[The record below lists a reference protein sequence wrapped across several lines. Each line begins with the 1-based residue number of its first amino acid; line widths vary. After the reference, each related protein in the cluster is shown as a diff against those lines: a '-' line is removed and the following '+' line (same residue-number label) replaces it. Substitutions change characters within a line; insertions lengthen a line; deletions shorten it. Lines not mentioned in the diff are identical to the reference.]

1 MVNSELCGP
10 CKSLPF
16 ARKAIVFHHLRS
28 RSWGALCAT
37 AVFAV
42 ITASSAS
49 LAADAPARPR
59 KAKPAA
65 TRAVS
70 TARTSAPSAPT
81 AGAAGMRVA
90 IDPQTGLLIK
100 PTPEQRHALG
110 TSAALDRSSAGL
122 VIVTLADGTK
132 LCDLQGRFQEYV
144 VARKD
149 GAGNLRTDCVDSH
162 DRARRL
168 QATPVVTRA
177 GLVRA
182 DESTRVKE

>member
-1 MVNSELCGP
+1 M
-10 CKSLPF
+10 
-16 ARKAIVFHHLRS
+16 FHHLRF
-28 RSWGALCAT
+28 RPWGALCAA

-42 ITASSAS
+42 ISASSAS
-49 LAADAPARPR
+49 FAADAPARPR

-65 TRAVS
+65 TRATS
-70 TARTSAPSAPT
+70 TAKKSAPT
-81 AGAAGMRVA
+81 AGVAGMRVA

-110 TSAALDRSSAGL
+110 TSAALDRSSEGL

-132 LCDLQGRFQEYV
+132 LCHLEGRFQEYL

>member
-1 MVNSELCGP
+1 MRLQNLRSPASEIHL
-10 CKSLPF
+10 L
-16 ARKAIVFHHLRS
+16 ARQANVVKHLRI
-28 RSWGALCAT
+28 RSWAFCA
-37 AVFAV
+37 AAAILVV
-42 ITASSAS
+42 SASSS
-49 LAADAPARPR
+49 SFAADAPARPR
-59 KAKPAA
+59 KAKPAT
-65 TRAVS
+65 TRVAS
-70 TARTSAPSAPT
+70 TAKKSAPA

-100 PTPEQRHALG
+100 PTLEQRHMLG
-110 TSAALDRSSAGL
+110 TSAELERSSDGL

-132 LCDLQGRFQEYV
+132 LCNLQGRFQEYV

-149 GAGNLRTDCVDSH
+149 GAGQFKTDCVESH

-168 QATPVVTRA
+168 TATPVPART